1 MQTQTMDIEQE
12 QGNFDFLKD
21 GLSELYTQACLA
33 ERYFTNDP
41 QSSLVKMRLFVE
53 IACHD
58 LGRHFSL
65 CPPVHGEL
73 ANKIKI
79 LDASGYV
86 EGWVID
92 AMNSLRLEGNRS
104 VHLTE
109 INGNHVAKLEVSTLR
124 MRQHMRNLHDIAR
137 YVAEKVL
144 NVCCKQIPDWHEPLQ
159 CDISE
164 HVAAALNGHR
174 DSSFYLANRFYHE
187 LETMRS
193 LKGTDRWWTKNT
205 FIDKQADLAYWLEKA
220 HTQGHSETWL
230 LFAKSYAKKLLQD
243 VEQRDAK
250 SCFKLAIK
258 QDETGEA
265 AYEYGRYLT
274 NHGETKL
281 GLTFIKQAAEK
292 GFNEA
297 LSAMLEKTVA
307 TDDYPNWLH
316 LALKCN
322 VLEAYTC
329 EAFRTLEEHET
340 EASATTTKR
349 LKSALV
355 NAQARRAPGYQ
366 FVKAYADLHVFK
378 VITPECAAKIM
389 VDHYKDLPEYLWYE
403 SKLFT
408 QICQNS
414 AYFSLVS
421 ELYQRAIYQADDEHQ
436 ASEIKFRMAQLALAE
451 FTTKKS
457 VKTPADIPTM
467 LKEAADAGHPEAR
480 EFINST
486 KGKAVMKR
494 CGFRS
499 SGNHQKSATSKDKQ
513 KRKRKLAKKAKRK

>member
-1 MQTQTMDIEQE
+1 MQTQAMDIQKE
-12 QGNFDFLKD
+12 QGNFDFLKE
-21 GLSELYTQACLA
+21 GLGELYTQACLA
-33 ERYFTNDP
+33 ERYFANDP

-65 CPPVHGEL
+65 RPPVHGEL
-73 ANKIKI
+73 TNKIKM
-79 LDASGYV
+79 LDASGHI
-86 EGWVID
+86 ESWVID

-109 INGNHVAKLEVSTLR
+109 INGNYVAKLEVSTLR

-144 NVCCKQIPDWHEPLQ
+144 NICCKLIPDWHEPLQ

-174 DSSFYLANRFYHE
+174 DASFYLANRFYHE
-187 LETMRS
+187 LEAMRT

-205 FIDKQADLAYWLEKA
+205 FINKQADLAYWLEKA
-220 HTQGHSETWL
+220 HAQGHSETWL

-250 SCFKLAIK
+250 TCFKLAIK

-265 AYEYGRYLT
+265 TYEYGRYLA

-281 GLTFIKQAAEK
+281 GLTFIQQAAEK
-292 GFNEA
+292 GCSEA

-307 TDDYPNWLH
+307 TDEYANWLQ
-316 LALKCN
+316 LALKFN

-329 EAFRTLEEHET
+329 EAFRTLEEYEA
-340 EASATTTKR
+340 EASATTSKR

-366 FVKAYADLHVFK
+366 FIKAYADLHVFK
-378 VITPECAAKIM
+378 VITHECATKTM
-389 VDHYKDLPEYLWYE
+389 VDHYKDLPTYLWYE
-403 SKLFT
+403 NKLFS
-408 QICQNS
+408 QIS
-414 AYFSLVS
+414 HSSKHFSLVS
-421 ELYQRAIYQADDEHQ
+421 DLYQRAIYQAKDD
-436 ASEIKFRMAQLALAE
+436 SETSEVKFRMAQLALTE
-451 FTTKKS
+451 FEKKKS
-457 VKTPADIPTM
+457 VKTPADIPTI
-467 LKEAADAGHPEAR
+467 LKEAADAGHAEAR
-480 EFINST
+480 TFINSA

-494 CGFRS
+494 CGFQS
-499 SGNHQKSATSKDKQ
+499 CGQHQKSATSKEKQ